1 LVEANLGFG
10 VISAISA
17 VNQIKIF
24 NNTFTVGNITPMY
37 QELVVV
43 VVVVAVVAVVV
54 VVVVEV
60 SVINR
65 ESWLMLVVLNK
76 IVMMRIGSLQSHLHL
91 DHLVAVV
98 GVVVIKDAVVWVTDA
113 IVVTEAVAVL
123 VTDAVVVTDAVAVLV
138 TKAGTMSRKGSEQP
152 HLHLHYLLKAVLGM
166 FAIGTH

>member
-1 LVEANLGFG
+1 ML
-10 VISAISA
+10 
-17 VNQIKIF
+17 QITIKT
-24 NNTFTVGNITPMY
+24 NWTEEMD
-37 QELVVV
+37 EMD
-43 VVVVAVVAVVV
+43 VV

-138 TKAGTMSRKGSEQP
+138 TDAIVVTEAVAVLVTDAVVVTDAVAVLVTKAGTMSRKGSEQP